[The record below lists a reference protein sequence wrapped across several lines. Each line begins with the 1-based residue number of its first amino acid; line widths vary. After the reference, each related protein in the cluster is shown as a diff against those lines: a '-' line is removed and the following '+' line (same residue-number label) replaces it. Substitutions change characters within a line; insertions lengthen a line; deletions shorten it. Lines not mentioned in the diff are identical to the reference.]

1 MDMCNLIKRMLPLS
15 QPSGDGMKADI
26 ARQKL
31 IIKEH
36 KDIDMKADIVAFAK
50 TIRPGNRGVP
60 EVLE

>member
-36 KDIDMKADIVAFAK
+36 KDIDMKVSD
-50 TIRPGNRGVP
+50 
-60 EVLE
+60 LM